1 MTAPPSPEPSA
12 VWGRSRIL
20 VTTAL
25 LATSQGIL
33 FLSLS
38 HWPTLPTPQVGK
50 AFTMKLDPRPQGRI
64 ATDGWSADP
73 RQFSAD
79 LRETMP
85 PRNTGSGGGS
95 EYPLFRWKSSP
106 RWLEASSG
114 IEWRPGPDGKT
125 RQDRQVGRTIDGP
138 IPGPAIRPL
147 LLKGGTSIA
156 LRGDL
161 ASLAFETVTPAPVS
175 TVEDILPSTVIAL
188 AIGPGGDV
196 ILARLVEGCGNADAD
211 RAALAWS
218 RGLRFV
224 TGPGRAGTGA
234 GNPAEWRTGEL
245 VLHWNTRHAPQR

>member
-1 MTAPPSPEPSA
+1 M
-12 VWGRSRIL
+12 
-20 VTTAL
+20 
-25 LATSQGIL
+25 
-33 FLSLS
+33 
-38 HWPTLPTPQVGK
+38 
-50 AFTMKLDPRPQGRI
+50 
-64 ATDGWSADP
+64 
-73 RQFSAD
+73 
-79 LRETMP
+79 
-85 PRNTGSGGGS
+85 
-95 EYPLFRWKSSP
+95 
-106 RWLEASSG
+106 
-114 IEWRPGPDGKT
+114 
-125 RQDRQVGRTIDGP
+125 GRTIDGP

-161 ASLAFETVTPAPVS
+161 ASFAFETVTPAPVS

-196 ILARLVEGCGNADAD
+196 ILARLVEGCSNADAD

-224 TGPGRAGTGA
+224 NGPGRAGTGG

>member
-38 HWPTLPTPQVGK
+38 HWPSLPTPQVGK
-50 AFTMKLDPRPQGRI
+50 AFTMKLDPRPQDRI
-64 ATDGWSADP
+64 GTDGWSADP
-73 RQFSAD
+73 RQFSAS
-79 LRETMP
+79 LQETMP

-95 EYPLFRWKSSP
+95 EYPLFRWESSP

-114 IEWRPGPDGKT
+114 IEWRPGPDGQT

-147 LLKGGTSIA
+147 LLKGETSIA

-161 ASLAFETVTPAPVS
+161 RSLAFEAVTPPPVS
-175 TVEDILPSTVIAL
+175 TVEDILPSTVVELVID
-188 AIGPGGDV
+188 PGGDV
-196 ILARLVEGCGNADAD
+196 IRARLVEGCGNADAD
-211 RAALAWS
+211 RAALVWS
-218 RGLRFV
+218 RGLRFI
-224 TGPGRAGTGA
+224 TGSGQAGPRR

>member
-1 MTAPPSPEPSA
+1 MTAPHSPEASA

-25 LATSQGIL
+25 LATFQGIL

-38 HWPTLPTPQVGK
+38 HWPTLPDPQVGK
-50 AFTMKLDPRPQGRI
+50 AFTMKLDPRPQNRI
-64 ATDGWSADP
+64 ETDGWSADP
-73 RQFSAD
+73 RQFSAN

-95 EYPLFRWKSSP
+95 EYPLFRWESSP

-114 IEWRPGPDGKT
+114 IEWHLGPAGQT

-138 IPGPAIRPL
+138 IPGPAIRPV
-147 LLKGGTSIA
+147 LLKGETSIA

-161 ASLAFETVTPAPVS
+161 ASLAIEVVTPPPGS
-175 TVEDILPSTVIAL
+175 TVEDILPSTVVEL
-188 AIGPGGDV
+188 VIGPGGDV
-196 ILARLVEGCGNADAD
+196 IRGRLVEGCGNADAD

-218 RGLRFV
+218 RGLRFI
-224 TGPGRAGTGA
+224 TGSGQAGTGA
-234 GNPAEWRTGEL
+234 GNPEEWKTGEL
-245 VLHWNTRHAPQR
+245 VLHWNTRPAPQR